1 MCGLHSALF
10 YLESLIEV
18 LCICHTVC
26 ECDPEGSLGQSCNQ
40 ATGVCSCLPRVAGEK
55 CTHCESNSTDLFPSC
70 EPCDECTGQWQ
81 ARINPLRAEVES
93 ALELA
98 RVTSMTPGPEGVPLL
113 VVLLNLLGE
122 VREVLDDTRIDP
134 ELARNV
140 TKLHERLCELTN
152 QTQGLFER
160 IAAVDDEIA
169 RLDGETESFENETS
183 RLVLLL
189 AELRNDFED
198 ISGRFGNIS
207 ISEIDFE
214 SYLSIAER
222 AEERS
227 TIADRLISHNVTTLV
242 SLSESLIE
250 DYGSDLNESRLI
262 ERQEEN
268 IRVLTAITQRV
279 DEYESFLVLANAQLC
294 GAALNGSGGS
304 GTCGECGGVE
314 CDTCGGNPQ
323 CNGLVTMA
331 AESLIVSRQ
340 ALEVAEELRNQT
352 RGRVTLLRILF
363 TEISVVT
370 NETLDAEAA
379 AREVQ
384 ASAERLF
391 QEVTG
396 LHDDLRRRLEEE
408 RIHPDIIEEVER
420 ETLSLS
426 LPVTQEEVRI
436 MLMLKEEVR
445 KVLIHAP

>member
-1 MCGLHSALF
+1 M
-10 YLESLIEV
+10 
-18 LCICHTVC
+18 C
-26 ECDPEGSLGQSCNQ
+26 ECDPDGSVGQSCNQ
-40 ATGVCSCLPRVAGEK
+40 ATGVCSCLPRVAGAK
-55 CTHCESNSTDLFPSC
+55 CTHCEGNSTDLFPSC

-113 VVLLNLLGE
+113 VVLLKLLGE
-122 VREVLDDTRIDP
+122 VREILDDTRIDP
-134 ELARNV
+134 ELASNV

-160 IAAVDDEIA
+160 IVAVDNEIA
-169 RLDGETESFENETS
+169 RLDGKTESFENETS
-183 RLVLLL
+183 RLALLL
-189 AELRNDFED
+189 AELRNDFEN
-198 ISGRFGNIS
+198 ISGQFGNIS
-207 ISEIDFE
+207 IPEIDFE
-214 SYLSIAER
+214 SYLSIAQR

-227 TIADRLISHNVTTLV
+227 TIADRLVSQNVTTLL
-242 SLSESLIE
+242 SLTESLIE
-250 DYGSDLNESRLI
+250 DYRSDLNESRLI
-262 ERQEEN
+262 EQQEEN
-268 IRVLTAITQRV
+268 LRILSAITQRV
-279 DEYESFLVLANAQLC
+279 NEYESFLVQANAQLC
-294 GAALNGSGGS
+294 GAALNSSGGGGG
-304 GTCGECGGVE
+304 GTCGECGGLE

-331 AESLIVSRQ
+331 AESLVVSRQ

-352 RGRVTLLRILF
+352 RGRVALLRILF

-384 ASAERLF
+384 SSAERLF

-396 LHDDLRRRLEEE
+396 LHNDLRRRLEEE
-408 RIHPDIIEEVER
+408 RIHPDIIDEVER

-445 KVLIHAP
+445 IILIHAP